1 MSTDPTMPAD
11 ALSTA
16 KATTTTED
24 VMPAD
29 PLPSTAQPAADP
41 DLRATGLRLSYDNRV
56 VVDGLD
62 LVVPPGRITAIVGAN
77 ACGKSTLL
85 RALARLLAPR
95 EGAVHLDGRALRSI
109 PTREL
114 AQRLGILPQSPVAPE
129 GLTVIDLVNRGRS
142 PHQTWWRQWS
152 KADEQAVHEALA
164 ATDMTDLADRPVD
177 ELSGGQRQRAW
188 IAMAVAQGT
197 PVLLL
202 DEPTTYLDLAH
213 QIDVLDLIT
222 DLNRRENR
230 TVVMVLHDLNQACRY
245 ADHVVAMKSGRI
257 VAEGPPAEVIT
268 EETVEDV
275 FDLTLPRHPGPGQRH
290 PHGDPDG
297 PPPSGR
303 TCQDVAV
310 TLFLA
315 PAALTRPVPGGL
327 RPPDPRCRP

>member
-1 MSTDPTMPAD
+1 MSANPLSADAPPAD
-11 ALSTA
+11 RVPGAG
-16 KATTTTED
+16 
-24 VMPAD
+24 
-29 PLPSTAQPAADP
+29 P
-41 DLRATGLRLSYDNRV
+41 DLRATGLRLAYDSRT

-85 RALARLLAPR
+85 RALARLMTPR
-95 EGAVHLDGRALRSI
+95 TGTVQLDGRALHSM
-109 PTREL
+109 PSREL

-129 GLTVIDLVNRGRS
+129 GLTVVDLVNRGRS

-152 KADEQAVHEALA
+152 RADEQAVRAALA
-164 ATDMTDLADRPVD
+164 ATGMTELADRPVD

-197 PVLLL
+197 EVLLL

-222 DLNRRENR
+222 DLNRREHR

-245 ADHVVAMKSGRI
+245 ADHVVAMKAGRI

-268 EETVEDV
+268 VATVEDV
-275 FDLTLPRHPGPGQRH
+275 FDLNCAITTDPVSDTPLVIPMGRHHGAPTLE
-290 PHGDPDG
+290 
-297 PPPSGR
+297 
-303 TCQDVAV
+303 T
-310 TLFLA
+310 
-315 PAALTRPVPGGL
+315 AARA
-327 RPPDPRCRP
+327 D